1 MSINFLE
8 TLDLLKDSYKYIDY
22 RSAVYKKEG
31 IWYPICS
38 VFRFSNEDKNL
49 INDRYKQLDL
59 NKYKTENFEIRFKAL
74 EIMEWEKIYNKIDK
88 NFSLIPEN
96 RLLTNIKYTLNT
108 PRSRLWLTEE
118 EVKEY
123 NNIHCFHTVPDF
135 QEHYKKFK
143 FLKNEL
149 LSLGENDIYEVLRR
163 ILQLE
168 IRDVHQNLYISL
180 ILPFYIKLNNLNYSN
195 NILTGDVEYHEIFHE
210 TEIFFRLFSNP
221 IFSNDYF
228 VTSEKLIIDK
238 NSEDSKLISKNIYI
252 NSFTFDFSRFKS
264 DPNFEIKVLS
274 NKILTHENI
283 IEIKKSFSNP
293 ELIKYYHEMI
303 NEDLDVI
310 NNEED
315 QKQHKKFIQN
325 TEKEFIE
332 LDFLQYHLPL
342 YTGIGKLVELCAY
355 DSDFYRILPVIL
367 RSLFE
372 YLLRDIFSTCLSD
385 NYKNL
390 YYDTGNSRTHNF
402 SRLIKLSRFLN
413 PEFDSFY
420 AISLHDNIFKN
431 LQDFRKDGNYNIHQ
445 IQKFIEPTYAENNK
459 EKFNLTLE
467 NLVQLYDKIIKSH
480 KKINNIDQNRLNNY
494 NKKQG
499 SKKILKEVNKN
510 KILEIINLISSIRTE
525 IKTQFQERQ
534 LGTFISAFD
543 KDSIQTKIDKLNSEL
558 ILLRRPNLAYKEL
571 IERIDKLDLK
581 FNSKFPHK
589 QYLLS
594 IVDGVGQAF
603 KYAVSNVYNQEK
615 TENKENDRAIENTLK
630 IIIYLLSTSLIIS
643 IIVILSVIFS

>member
-8 TLDLLKDSYKYIDY
+8 TLDLLKDSYKNIDY

-252 NSFTFDFSRFKS
+252 SSFTFDFSRFKS

-274 NKILTHENI
+274 NNIIPDKNI

-293 ELIKYYHEMI
+293 ELLKYYDEII

-310 NNEED
+310 NTEEE
-315 QKQHKKFIQN
+315 QKQHRKLIQNSEKKFI
-325 TEKEFIE
+325 EI
-332 LDFLQYHLPL
+332 DFLQYQLPH
-342 YTGIGKLVELCAY
+342 YIGISKLINLCAY
-355 DSDFYRILPVIL
+355 HQDYYRILPVLI

-372 YLLRDIFSTCLSD
+372 NLLKDIFSLCLINKYTD
-385 NYKNL
+385 L
-390 YYDTGNSRTHNF
+390 YFNKLF
-402 SRLIKLSRFLN
+402 SRLIKLLRILC
-413 PEFDSFY
+413 P
-420 AISLHDNIFKN
+420 AIDRYFAMKIHDNILVN
-431 LQDFRKDGNYNIHQ
+431 LSKFRKDGNYNVHQ
-445 IQKFIEPTYAENNK
+445 IQNFIEPSYAEENK
-459 EKFNLTLE
+459 KKFNITLE
-467 NLVQLYDKIIKSH
+467 NLLQLYNKIIISNKKISEIEPSLLDSYEGKKSTKELS
-480 KKINNIDQNRLNNY
+480 KKINKDQI
-494 NKKQG
+494 
-499 SKKILKEVNKN
+499 SDIT
-510 KILEIINLISSIRTE
+510 NLISTIRTE
-525 IKTQFQERQ
+525 IKTKFQKRTLE
-534 LGTFISAFD
+534 TFIAKSDIVLIQNMINKLSFEIITLQLPNSAYESLINTI
-543 KDSIQTKIDKLNSEL
+543 SI
-558 ILLRRPNLAYKEL
+558 
-571 IERIDKLDLK
+571 LDTE

-589 QYLLS
+589 QLLLRR
-594 IVDGVGQAF
+594 INEAAHFF
-603 KYAVSNVYNQEK
+603 KIAISDIYKQQNKRNKEK
-615 TENKENDRAIENTLK
+615 DSLKENKLK
-630 IIIYLLSTSLIIS
+630 IIIYILCISLIIIS
-643 IIVILSVIFS
+643 ISFIISVIFF